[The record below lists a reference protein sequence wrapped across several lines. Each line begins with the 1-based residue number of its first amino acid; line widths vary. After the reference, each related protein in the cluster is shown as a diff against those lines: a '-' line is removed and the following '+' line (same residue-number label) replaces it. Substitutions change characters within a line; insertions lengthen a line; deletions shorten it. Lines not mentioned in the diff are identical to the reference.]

1 MERCAVVVVMCDVVT
16 GGRVGMEE
24 GEEESKCDDDSTTGT
39 VDEAKEQEIFLLSL
53 SLSFNLCLPSLLYT
67 LTLSLSLSLSL
78 SHTHTHTNTNTHTHA
93 HACSLARSLA
103 PSLPPSLP
111 HSLTHCCTQ
120 YLRVQ
125 KMPTS
130 KSWLHSSL
138 RCILTPQCSNPVSL
152 P

>member
-1 MERCAVVVVMCDVVT
+1 MGSGMEMERCAVVVVMCDVVT

-78 SHTHTHTNTNTHTHA
+78 SLTHTHTNTHTHA
-93 HACSLARSLA
+93 HACSLARSLT
-103 PSLPPSLP
+103 PSLPPSLT
-111 HSLTHCCTQ
+111 HSLTAVHNTYECRRCPHRSHGYTVHCGV
-120 YLRVQ
+120 Y
-125 KMPTS
+125 
-130 KSWLHSSL
+130 
-138 RCILTPQCSNPVSL
+138 
-152 P
+152 